1 MAQQSTLFNFFKV
14 TKEKRTPPPEP
25 IDNDLN
31 KVASKKSRKIETKID
46 NKKGDT
52 STKSKDIK
60 IKKKN
65 EEYAS
70 IVHQKVVADVPQD
83 VSSFKEPACD
93 VVSRVK
99 LFHLYLCL
107 FRFISLSF
115 HCLMLFHLHCYFIL
129 INE

>member
-46 NKKGDT
+46 NKKGDA

-65 EEYAS
+65 EECAS
-70 IVHQKVVADVPQD
+70 IVHQKVVADVLQD
-83 VSSFKEPACD
+83 VSSIKEAACD

-99 LFHLYLCL
+99 LFICICVC
-107 FRFISLSF
+107 FVPF
-115 HCLMLFHLHCYFIL
+115 HCHFIVFNV
-129 INE
+129 ISS